1 MEVTVGKETREWVVV
16 ENEGNKLFGV
26 LHRPEVEN
34 PPVVVV
40 MHGFGSSKIGSNRC
54 WVYLAEALSNAGVAT
69 LRFDF
74 RGAGDSEG
82 SLDQL
87 TAGGYVSDAL
97 AVTRYLE
104 KEKFD
109 RIGYFGSSFGG
120 AISVIAAA
128 LQKKIK
134 SLALWAPVASGEL
147 WIRDFLL
154 NNPALASGDLE
165 DILNTYHGVK
175 LNSQFK
181 AEFVQFNAS
190 EKVKELSEV
199 PLLHFHGENDQ
210 TLTLSHQNAY
220 QKAREGSSAP
230 TRFIIYPDTDHVIG
244 FEPILS
250 EVIEQTVSWF
260 LETL

>member
-1 MEVTVGKETREWVVV
+1 METTIGKETREWVIV

-40 MHGFGSSKIGSNRC
+40 MHGFASSKIGSNRC
-54 WVYLAEALSNAGVAT
+54 WVYLAEALSKAGVAVF
-69 LRFDF
+69 RFDF
-74 RGAGDSEG
+74 QGAGDSEG
-82 SLDQL
+82 SHDQL
-87 TAGGYVSDAL
+87 TAERYVSDAL

-128 LQKKIK
+128 LHKKIK

-147 WIRDFLL
+147 WIQDFLK
-154 NNPALASGDLE
+154 NNPALALGNPE
-165 DILNTYHGVK
+165 DILSSYHGVK

-181 AEFVQFNAS
+181 AEFVKFNAS
-190 EKVKELSEV
+190 EILRELAEV

-210 TLTLSHQNAY
+210 TLSLSHQKAY
-220 QKAREGSSAP
+220 QKVREDSSAP
-230 TRFIIYPDTDHVIG
+230 TTFITCPNTDHVIG
-244 FEPILS
+244 FDPILP